1 MPRLVSDRASLSA
14 VSIKGHQPGPGAR
27 WRGREG
33 PAGHRGTAGEQ
44 SRFPGISGG
53 FGDSH
58 PAEGCEGRCGAP
70 EKQSGRGAS
79 WARVGEIKQGQ
90 FRHTWGFFPH

>member
-14 VSIKGHQPGPGAR
+14 VSIKGHQPGPGAQR
-27 WRGREG
+27 AL
-33 PAGHRGTAGEQ
+33 PVPSSGHRSTAGEQ

-70 EKQSGRGAS
+70 KQSGGGVS
-79 WARVGEIKQGQ
+79 WARVGEIKRGQ
-90 FRHTWGFFPH
+90 FRHTWGFFAL